1 MLTKLSKAGE
11 PTVPR
16 RLSSSQSPTWSR
28 YPHRNQGIGCAKVI
42 DRGNTSARVAMAL
55 NCCSANAALQ
65 KSTSEAPHTVKAY
78 LTQPLSHDA
87 TMTTS
92 FSGIYGY
99 LPTGCRH
106 VLALQCSPRTFF
118 CFPQS
123 GNKCYVTCVRRPK
136 LDLVRCLYILWHQF
150 IRLPCLVVIH
160 TVSFAA
166 SIAIL
171 FFHILNDSLIYAML
185 L

>member
-1 MLTKLSKAGE
+1 M
-11 PTVPR
+11 
-16 RLSSSQSPTWSR
+16 
-28 YPHRNQGIGCAKVI
+28 I
-42 DRGNTSARVAMAL
+42 DRGNASARVAMAL
-55 NCCSANAALQ
+55 NCCSANAACRN
-65 KSTSEAPHTVKAY
+65 PHPRRLTRVKAY
-78 LTQPLSHDA
+78 LAQPLSHDA

-99 LPTGCRH
+99 LPTGCRQ
-106 VLALQCSPRTFF
+106 VLALQCSPRTSF

-123 GNKCYVTCVRRPK
+123 GNKCYVTCVRGPK

-150 IRLPCLVVIH
+150 IHLPCLVVIH

-171 FFHILNDSLIYAML
+171 FFHILNDSLIYDML